1 MNVFSYRHSMKYIYR
16 IFILTSF
23 VILFFHESKAALNP
37 TFAGSSREVLKIEPE
52 KSTGLNAIYV
62 VWNSDEIKRIE
73 LEGASSDTKASVY
86 GNLGGGFAEEI
97 AIKSSE
103 GRYYLDYPEGD
114 CGYILE
120 NGSERF
126 YFWLIDYSRHRMELS
141 GIAPS
146 KDQNCE
152 DTRFE
157 ISGRGDVINYYSIN
171 GRQFILDREIE
182 LGYERD
188 VWNEEDN
195 DFRRIEIKETIPSLR
210 NVTVSPAINCRTAV
224 KIKGDRF
231 LKAWNI
237 PQSADTYVDKPNGL
251 SVKTFQ
257 SRIDGNGASIRKDNS
272 DESAPLYCRFSAYV
286 TEAVTHNEWQIAND
300 PEFED
305 IDFSFIE
312 QEIDFTFS
320 EEGTKY
326 VRFVGSNNG
335 ETCSVFGETYE
346 ITVGASELKIP
357 NVFTPDGDGINDRW
371 KVSSRSLLSFKCTIF
386 DRNGREIYSFNNP
399 SGEWDGSYKGKRAP
413 TGVYFYVIEAIGADN
428 KKYRKGGDINLIR
441 KAQRGNGSNE

>member
-1 MNVFSYRHSMKYIYR
+1 MKYILR
-16 IFILTSF
+16 LFLLATF
-23 VILFFHESKAALNP
+23 VILFPDESGAAIRPL
-37 TFAGSSREVLKIEPE
+37 FIGVSREVLKIEPE

-62 VWNSDEIKRIE
+62 AWNTEEIERIE
-73 LEGASSDTKASVY
+73 LEGASVSVKAYVY
-86 GNLGGGFAEEI
+86 SNLGGGFAKETVV
-97 AIKSSE
+97 KSSA
-103 GRYYLDYPEGD
+103 GRYYLENPAGD
-114 CGYILE
+114 CGYMLE
-120 NGSERF
+120 NGSERL
-126 YFWLIDYSRHRMELS
+126 YFWLTDYSRHRMELN
-141 GIAPS
+141 GIAAAE
-146 KDQNCE
+146 DQNCE

-210 NVTVSPAINCRTAV
+210 NVTVSPAMNCRTAV
-224 KIKGDRF
+224 KIKGDKF
-231 LKAWNI
+231 LTAWDI
-237 PQSADTYVDKPNGL
+237 PQTADTYVDKPNGL

-257 SRIDGNGASIRKDNS
+257 KRIDDNGASIGKDNS
-272 DESAPLYCRFSAYV
+272 DESAPLYYRFTSYV
-286 TEAVTHNEWQIAND
+286 TEAVTHNEWQIATD

-305 IDFSFIE
+305 IEFSFIE
-312 QEIDFTFS
+312 REIDFTFS

-335 ETCSVFGETYE
+335 ETCAVFGETYE

-386 DRNGREIYSFNNP
+386 DRNGREIHSFDNP
-399 SGEWDGSYKGKRAP
+399 SGEWDGSYKGKQAP
-413 TGVYFYVIEAIGADN
+413 AGVYFYVIEAIGADN

-441 KAQRGNGSNE
+441 KAQRGYGSNE

>member
-1 MNVFSYRHSMKYIYR
+1 MCFPHTDISMKYIFR

-23 VILFFHESKAALNP
+23 VILFPDESIEALNP

-62 VWNSDEIKRIE
+62 VWNTEEIKRIE

-86 GNLGGGFAEEI
+86 TNLGGGFAKEI
-97 AIKSSE
+97 AVKSSE
-103 GRYYLDYPEGD
+103 GRYYLENPEGD

-120 NGSERF
+120 NGSNRL
-126 YFWLIDYSRHRMELS
+126 YFWLTDYSRHRMELN
-141 GIAPS
+141 GIAAAN
-146 KDQNCE
+146 DQNCE

-157 ISGRGDVINYYSIN
+157 ISGMGDVITYYSIN

-188 VWNEEDN
+188 IWNEEDN

-210 NVTVSPAINCRTAV
+210 NVTLSPAINCRTAV

-231 LKAWNI
+231 LMAWNI
-237 PQSADTYVDKPNGL
+237 PQAADTYVDEPNGM

-257 SRIDGNGASIRKDNS
+257 NRIDDNGASIGNDIS
-272 DESAPLYCRFSAYV
+272 EESAPLYYRFCAYA
-286 TEAVTHNEWQIAND
+286 TEAVTHYEWQIAKD

-305 IDFSFIE
+305 IEFTFIE
-312 QEIDFTFS
+312 REIDFNFS

-326 VRFVGSNNG
+326 VRFVGTNSG
-335 ETCSVFGETYE
+335 ETCSVFGDTYE

-357 NVFTPDGDGINDRW
+357 NVFTPDGDGVNDRW

-386 DRNGREIYSFNNP
+386 DRNGREIYSFDNP
-399 SGEWDGSYKGKRAP
+399 SEEWDGSYKGKPAP
-413 TGVYFYVIEAIGADN
+413 AGVYFYVIEAIGADN
-428 KKYRKGGDINLIR
+428 KKFRKGGDINLIR
-441 KAQRGNGSNE
+441 KRQGGPGSKE